1 MFVDEATIH
10 VIAGKGGHGCVS
22 LHREKYRP
30 KGGPDGGDG
39 GRGGNIVLKGDSGL
53 KTLLDF
59 QWRRHYRAPA
69 GTHGQGG
76 DKSGK
81 DGTDMIL
88 RVPLGTIARSQTGLI
103 LGEITADGE
112 TLVIAGG
119 GIGGR
124 GNVRFATPVRKAPL
138 FAEKGEPGDEDDVT
152 LELKLLAD
160 VGLIGYPN
168 AGKSTLIS
176 RISAA
181 KPKIASYPFTTIQ
194 PNLGVVRLEDDRT
207 FVVAD
212 IPGIIEGAHRGKG
225 LGDKFLRHVE
235 RTAILLHLVDM
246 SGLER
251 PDPEADYEKVRLE
264 LAGYGAGLADRP
276 EIVVGTKAD
285 LPESE
290 AHIDRAMKYFKA
302 AGKRFLPI
310 SALSGTGMKELLYE
324 TAALVDKARA
334 ETPVKRLPRARIYRY
349 TPEEEIKVEQLGDH
363 AWRVINGKL
372 ERMVRMTDWLND
384 EAVDYM
390 RDKLIRLGVDDKL
403 AAAGASP
410 GDEVVIAEMP
420 FEFQPFKEDGE
431 DRIDRGDGDV
441 PK

>member
-22 LHREKYRP
+22 LHREKFKP

-39 GRGGNIVLKGDSGL
+39 GRGGNVILQADSGL

-59 QWRRHYRAPA
+59 QWRRQYKAPS
-69 GTHGQGG
+69 GTHGQGRN
-76 DKSGK
+76 KSGK
-81 DGTDMIL
+81 AGADMIL
-88 RVPLGTIARSQTGLI
+88 RVPLGTVAKAASGEL
-103 LGEITADGE
+103 LGELITDGE
-112 TLVIAGG
+112 KLVIGAG
-119 GIGGR
+119 GIGGQ
-124 GNVRFATPVRKAPL
+124 GNVRFATPIRKAPL
-138 FAEKGEPGDEDDVT
+138 FAEKGEPGDELDVT

-176 RISAA
+176 RVSAA

-194 PNLGVVRLEDDRT
+194 PNLGVVRLDDDRT

-212 IPGIIEGAHRGKG
+212 IPGIIEGAHKGKG
-225 LGDKFLRHVE
+225 LGDKFLKHIE

-251 PDPEADYEKVRLE
+251 PDPLADYEKVRLE
-264 LAGYGAGLADRP
+264 LAGYGAGLVDRP
-276 EIVVGTKAD
+276 ELIVGTKAD
-285 LPESE
+285 LPESQANISLAAE
-290 AHIDRAMKYFKA
+290 HFKA
-302 AGKRFLPI
+302 AGKAFLPV
-310 SALSGTGMKELLYE
+310 SALSGLGMKELLYE

-334 ETPVKRLPRARIYRY
+334 ERPVEAPAKAHLYKFAPEAEIRIER
-349 TPEEEIKVEQLGDH
+349 LGDH
-363 AWRVINGKL
+363 AWKVRNPRI
-372 ERMVRMTDWLND
+372 ERMVRMTDWLNE

-390 RDKLIRLGVDDKL
+390 RDKLLRLGVEDHL
-403 AAAGASP
+403 AEAGAVS

-420 FEFQPFKEDGE
+420 FDFQPFAKDE
-431 DRIDRGDGDV
+431 
-441 PK
+441 